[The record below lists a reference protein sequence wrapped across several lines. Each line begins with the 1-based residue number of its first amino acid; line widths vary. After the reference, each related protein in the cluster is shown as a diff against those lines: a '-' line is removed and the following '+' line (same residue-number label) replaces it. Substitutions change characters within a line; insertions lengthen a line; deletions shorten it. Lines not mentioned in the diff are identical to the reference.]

1 MVRGWCCAGA
11 SLLALAGCGRLWFD
25 PVAQGGDDGGVTG
38 DGGSADAGDSSDAGL
53 PATCDGGDL
62 TYRVTTDI
70 DESDAGE
77 SAEPPHLG
85 TGLSLRE
92 AIGLANGRAGR
103 QCIQFD
109 RPMTISIPTA
119 ELPGLA
125 DIDGVEIDGGG
136 EVHVTGEPVAPQ
148 LPTGIDLVAGVNA
161 VRGLRLSNFEVGIQ
175 AQSPGNT
182 IGPGNHVHGCAV
194 GIRLAGSGN
203 TVRGLRSHDNTEHG
217 VQIPPLVA
225 DSRVE
230 QVILHH
236 NAGTGIQ
243 ANGTINLAVRHATI
257 ALNGTGIA
265 AGDDASG
272 LLVENSIFFQNSG
285 AGVVVVAPED
295 VDTIDFCDFFDDTC
309 SNCTAGASSIT
320 DDPLFVSVVDS
331 DYRLGTGSPAI
342 DKGTETGLDLN
353 GDLPGD
359 FNGLAPDLGA
369 LESD

>member
-1 MVRGWCCAGA
+1 ML
-11 SLLALAGCGRLWFD
+11 SGCGRLWFD
-25 PVAQGGDDGGVTG
+25 PVAQGGDDAGVG
-38 DGGSADAGDSSDAGL
+38 DGGGGTGDAAEPSDAGL
-53 PATCDGGDL
+53 PATCEGGDL
-62 TYRVTTDI
+62 TYVVTTDI
-70 DESDAGE
+70 DESDGGE
-77 SAEPPHLG
+77 TAEPPHLG

-119 ELPGLA
+119 ELPGIA
-125 DIDGVEIDGGG
+125 DPDGVEIDGGG

-148 LPTGIDLVAGVNA
+148 LPVGIDLVTGANA

-175 AQSPGNT
+175 AQSTANV
-182 IGPGNHVHGCAV
+182 IGPGDHVHGCAV
-194 GIRLAGSGN
+194 GVRLPGSGN

-230 QVILHH
+230 QAILHH

-243 ANGTINLAVRHATI
+243 ANGTVNLAVRHATI
-257 ALNGTGIA
+257 ALNGVGIA
-265 AGDDASG
+265 AGNDASG
-272 LLVENSIFFQNSG
+272 LLVENSILFQNSG
-285 AGVVVVAPED
+285 AGVVVAMEND
-295 VDTIDFCDFFDDTC
+295 VDTIDHCDFFEDTC
-309 SNCTAGASSIT
+309 SNCTAGTGSIT

-342 DKGTETGLDLN
+342 DKGTETGLDVN

-359 FNGLAPDLGA
+359 FNGLAPDMGA